1 MRVFGLLA
9 GPPLLHVAMA
19 ESLGGVLLVL
29 GCRAMV
35 SIGYLLSAGA
45 VGLQE
50 DLSWP
55 LLGSIYVLPVT
66 LVR

>member
-1 MRVFGLLA
+1 M
-9 GPPLLHVAMA
+9 HVAMA

-45 VGLQE
+45 VGLAE
-50 DLSWP
+50 DFSWS